1 MGSAPDVGD
10 ILKQVRSCARRQIGA
25 AQIESCLLPAAHLQ
39 SSPVWCCLSS
49 SAPTCMLHHIAH
61 KVAFVVTRTLSGSS
75 SAALLQGQAVSLKL
89 NWHQCFQHRR
99 SCVWQVSSIVEGT
112 CNPDLSLGYTEM
124 LGEPLAHRADEV
136 WIRTECNTTATEAFD
151 TLCLSPLF
159 SLRACLPFEDAGWSY
174 IYREDVPDIEA
185 LSPLKRGLAD
195 WIAEEAD
202 LRMRHMRLVESFV
215 AVTVDYLQKP
225 PQAEHFAEVA
235 LIIFDMV
242 SRIGGKS
249 PARPRLG
256 WRQAKITVGEPI
268 SVTQRWENSSG
279 DRLSARQAVSDL
291 TRDLQTAL
299 EELIQD

>member
-1 MGSAPDVGD
+1 MPCSSMCRQHGATPLGPSCGWVGLLLATQASSCVRVFHQVLEGSFGLLPPHLCYLAIFCRGEVMGSAPDVGD

-159 SLRACLPFEDAGWSY
+159 SLRACLPFEDA
-174 IYREDVPDIEA
+174 P
-185 LSPLKRGLAD
+185 
-195 WIAEEAD
+195 
-202 LRMRHMRLVESFV
+202 
-215 AVTVDYLQKP
+215 
-225 PQAEHFAEVA
+225 
-235 LIIFDMV
+235 
-242 SRIGGKS
+242 
-249 PARPRLG
+249 
-256 WRQAKITVGEPI
+256 
-268 SVTQRWENSSG
+268 
-279 DRLSARQAVSDL
+279 
-291 TRDLQTAL
+291 
-299 EELIQD
+299 